1 MGDGALLGLAGEL
14 TVADL
19 LGFVALETLG
29 SGVGDSVAT
38 AELGGGAGGS
48 LVAGVV
54 SVMGCKESNES
65 ASRIKPLGCDKE
77 GGTKNGCFRSMT

>member
-54 SVMGCKESNES
+54 SVMGLAKATEPSESLLS
-65 ASRIKPLGCDKE
+65 SPDPLSE
-77 GGTKNGCFRSMT
+77 RS

>member
-14 TVADL
+14 IVADL

-54 SVMGCKESNES
+54 SVMGLAKATEPRESLLS
-65 ASRIKPLGCDKE
+65 SPDPLSE
-77 GGTKNGCFRSMT
+77 RS